1 MSIVFG
7 GREDSPA
14 HFKSGVVEDSAL
26 DLFTVPPTNIT
37 YNGYRIVEI
46 NPTSESITP
55 IEFVIPGS
63 REYIDFSRS
72 YFRMDLI
79 LKKTDGGNLVAAS
92 QRWLAPNAFHT
103 IIKQPS
109 IYVNGTLTTEQ
120 TDTYAYK
127 AYLETILNYGT
138 EDEEKIL
145 KPQGYYSVL
154 DHPGNDLTANQ
165 IDNTHNDYTALSEE
179 QRKAVDGLL
188 EMKDKTTGGK
198 TIHLFGLPHV
208 DLFNTGRMLI
218 PGVDLKMRFTLN
230 DPKFFMN
237 GLTAVATDV
246 RLQAGDLKMKFYAC
260 MVKVRSDVYN
270 KIATARLQKN
280 LDVYYPTVRSEIRT
294 YTLQN
299 NHTNFEATDVF
310 NGRVPDRV
318 VVGLVYQDAFS
329 GTYAY
334 NPFNFPKFNVS
345 SIKQIVEGEEYPIN
359 LCNLLQTTVNMI
371 CQGITDFSVPI
382 VQPTEEDV

>member
-1 MSIVFG
+1 M
-7 GREDSPA
+7 
-14 HFKSGVVEDSAL
+14 
-26 DLFTVPPTNIT
+26 IT
-37 YNGYRIVEI
+37 
-46 NPTSESITP
+46 
-55 IEFVIPGS
+55 GS

-72 YFRMDLI
+72 YFRMDLN
-79 LKKTDGGNLVAAS
+79 LKKTDRGNLVAGS

-138 EDEEKIL
+138 EDEETIL
-145 KPQGYYSVL
+145 KPQGYYSAL
-154 DHPGNDLTANQ
+154 NHPGSNLTANQ
-165 IDNTHNDYTALSEE
+165 IDSATPHANYTALSKG
-179 QRKAVDGLL
+179 RKKAVDGLL

-198 TIHLFGLPHV
+198 TIQLFGLPHV

-218 PGVDLKMRFTLN
+218 PGVNLKMRFTLN

-280 LDVYYPTVRSEIRT
+280 LDVFYPTVRSEIRT

-299 NHTNFEATDVF
+299 NYTNFEATDVF
-310 NGRVPDRV
+310 KMLSQAITPTILSISQNLMSV
-318 VVGLVYQDAFS
+318 VSNRLWKGKS
-329 GTYAY
+329 TR
-334 NPFNFPKFNVS
+334 
-345 SIKQIVEGEEYPIN
+345 IN
-359 LCNLLQTTVNMI
+359 LCNLLQTTVNMT
-371 CQGITDFSVPI
+371 CQGITDLSVPI
-382 VQPTEEDV
+382 VQPTEENV

>member
-7 GREDSPA
+7 GSEASPA

-138 EDEEKIL
+138 EDEKTIL
-145 KPQGYYSVL
+145 RPQGYYSAL

-165 IDNTHNDYTALSEE
+165 IDDTHNDYTALSEE
-179 QRKAVDGLL
+179 RRKAVDGLL
-188 EMKDKTTGGK
+188 EIKDKTTVGK
-198 TIHLFGLPHV
+198 TIQLFGLPHV

-246 RLQAGDLKMKFYAC
+246 RLQASDLKMKFYAC

-280 LDVYYPTVRSEIRT
+280 LDVYYPTIRSEIRT
-294 YTLQN
+294 YTFKTITLTLKVQ
-299 NHTNFEATDVF
+299 TC
-310 NGRVPDRV
+310 
-318 VVGLVYQDAFS
+318 S
-329 GTYAY
+329 M
-334 NPFNFPKFNVS
+334 
-345 SIKQIVEGEEYPIN
+345 EESR
-359 LCNLLQTTVNMI
+359 TAWW
-371 CQGITDFSVPI
+371 
-382 VQPTEEDV
+382 